1 MYVRP
6 VRRKKINLW
15 LLILIVLFIVAIV
28 FTIIHMSNSSKANS
42 DNRYNKQG
50 SENTIN
56 RESSGSTIGKVDSY
70 DSFSNIAIIPKDS
83 SKVEMYNEVPNETPA
98 EVPVTIPGMVSPSSP
113 GAGPSSPI
121 TLDNHTYSFGELGE
135 SSLEEDGANKYITL
149 KKEKILYKI
158 KTEKTTFNDTLNKD
172 GLKAYIES
180 TYGIT
185 ITSEIK
191 TGTINNVQMIICSM
205 ADKSSVGYFIMTPLN
220 DSELLCLKVFDA
232 NNQFALI
239 QDLSEPINDID
250 SIKTN
255 IQ

>member
-15 LLILIVLFIVAIV
+15 LLILIILFIVAIV

-42 DNRYNKQG
+42 DNRYSKKSSDNV
-50 SENTIN
+50 IN
-56 RESSGSTIGKVDSY
+56 RESSGSTIGKVNSY
-70 DSFSNIAIIPKDS
+70 DSFSDIAIVPDNTGT
-83 SKVEMYNEVPNETPA
+83 VEMYNEIPA
-98 EVPVTIPGMVSPSSP
+98 EESTPQEPEQTPLS
-113 GAGPSSPI
+113 
-121 TLDNHTYSFGELGE
+121 LNEHTYNFKDLGE
-135 SSLEEDGANKYITL
+135 SSLTGEGNNQYVEL
-149 KKEKILYKI
+149 KKENILYRI
-158 KTEKTTFNDTLNKD
+158 KTEKSTFNDTLNKE
-172 GLKAYIES
+172 GLKAYLES
-180 TYGIT
+180 TYGVT

-191 TGTINNVQMIICSM
+191 TGTVDNIQMIICSI
-205 ADKSSVGYFIMTPLN
+205 ADGNSVGYFIITSLN
-220 DSELLCLKVFDA
+220 DSEILCLKVFDA